1 MPPKASNKSENK
13 AKAKIIED
21 KTFGLKNKNKSAK
34 VGKYVQQV
42 EKQINSGNQKNA
54 KSAEDLARQKK
65 EQKKAEEALQAEL
78 AALNKPIVQQ
88 QKVAFGVDPKTV
100 LCAYFKAGQCS
111 KGEKCKFSH
120 DLNVERKSAKIN
132 LYADAREE
140 KEKDTMDT
148 WDQSKLEE
156 VVVNKHGP
164 GIKTTTEIV
173 CKYFLEAIENK
184 KYGWFWEC
192 PNGGDLCKYRHALPP
207 GFVLKSQMK
216 KSEDDEVDAITLE
229 EFLETE
235 RHNIKK
241 VTPVTAESFAA
252 WKKQRILTQEIESKA
267 RARQRETEY
276 KAGKLSGMV
285 SGRDLFVYN
294 PDLFKD
300 DDEAMEVDYNNR
312 EEEAEQEQEEI
323 KVQDESLFEDL
334 GDLQIDEDDEE

>member
-1 MPPKASNKSENK
+1 MPPKASAKSENK
-13 AKAKIIED
+13 AKAKSIED

-42 EKQINSGNQKNA
+42 EKQVQSGGVKNA

-65 EQKKAEEALQAEL
+65 EQKKLEDARNAEL
-78 AALNKPIVQQ
+78 AALNKPVVQQ
-88 QKVAFGVDPKTV
+88 QKIAFGVDPKTV
-100 LCAYFKAGQCS
+100 LCAYFKVGLCS

-120 DLNVERKSAKIN
+120 DPNIERKSTKIN
-132 LYADAREE
+132 LYSDAREE
-140 KEKDTMDT
+140 KENDTMDT

-164 GIKTTTEIV
+164 GIRTTTEIV

-192 PNGGDLCKYRHALPP
+192 PNGGDTCKYRHALPP
-207 GFVLKSQMK
+207 GFVLKSQSK
-216 KSEDDEVDAITLE
+216 KLEGEDEMDKITLE
-229 EFLETE
+229 DFLETE
-235 RHNIKK
+235 RHAIKK
-241 VTPVTAESFAA
+241 VTPVTAESFAT
-252 WKKQRILTQEIESKA
+252 WKKQRILAQEAESKS
-267 RARQRETEY
+267 RARQRESEY
-276 KAGKLSGMV
+276 KAGKLAGMV

-312 EEEAEQEQEEI
+312 EDSENENENVV
-323 KVQDESLFEDL
+323 VQDESLFENL
-334 GDLQIDEDDEE
+334 GDLEINSDEE